1 MSGALRDRPI
11 FKELGRVGTTDTIKW
26 TTEVPIGASGATG
39 TLLRGP
45 NGIAFAKNTTGVYD
59 GTGLP
64 ITPAGKGRFQ
74 FGLYSPLLTVTE
86 CTVTAYDGAAG
97 TMTFTTSKGG
107 TAAEP
112 ASGDKVWVYFEGEG
126 R

>member
-1 MSGALRDRPI
+1 MPLANLVNGRD
-11 FKELGRVGTTDTIKW
+11 LGRVGTTDTIKW

-45 NGIAFAKNTTGVYD
+45 NGIAVAKNGTGVYD
-59 GTGLP
+59 VTVMP
-64 ITPAGKGRFQ
+64 ITPAGKGRFR

-86 CTVTAYDGAAG
+86 ATVTAYDGAAG

-112 ASGDKVWVYFEGEG
+112 ASGDKVWVYYEGEP